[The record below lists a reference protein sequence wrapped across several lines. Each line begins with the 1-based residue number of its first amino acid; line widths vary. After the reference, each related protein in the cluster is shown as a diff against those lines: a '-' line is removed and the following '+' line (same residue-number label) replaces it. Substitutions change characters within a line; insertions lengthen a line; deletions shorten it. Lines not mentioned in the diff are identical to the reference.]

1 MILNMPLRDGAV
13 DFVAWHFDPRGQHT
27 VRNAYK
33 LYAELELQRSGNDA
47 GSSVQRPEVFG
58 GAGSK
63 KWWRIWKLKCPNKI
77 KHFWWR
83 CAHNSIATRDNLIR
97 RGVNIENPKCLFC
110 NLMHEDGCHLFV
122 NCKEVKILWRSLGYE
137 SVRMKLE
144 SCRNIECTMDVIWG
158 LPEEQKIQIITM
170 WWLWWQQ
177 RNKVR
182 EGEIPAQIM
191 DLVHR
196 VKCTA
201 AEYLTCF
208 RKETGGVRSSNEKWR
223 APSQGIIKFNTDGA
237 FVEGNLFG
245 GWGVIARSE
254 DGEVVAARA
263 GKSDDIHD
271 AFTAE
276 L

>member
-1 MILNMPLRDGAV
+1 
-13 DFVAWHFDPRGQHT
+13 
-27 VRNAYK
+27 
-33 LYAELELQRSGNDA
+33 
-47 GSSVQRPEVFG
+47 
-58 GAGSK
+58 
-63 KWWRIWKLKCPNKI
+63 
-77 KHFWWR
+77 
-83 CAHNSIATRDNLIR
+83 
-97 RGVNIENPKCLFC
+97 
-110 NLMHEDGCHLFV
+110 
-122 NCKEVKILWRSLGYE
+122 
-137 SVRMKLE
+137 
-144 SCRNIECTMDVIWG
+144 
-158 LPEEQKIQIITM
+158 
-170 WWLWWQQ
+170 
-177 RNKVR
+177 
-182 EGEIPAQIM
+182 M

-208 RKETGGVRSSNEKWR
+208 RKETGGVRSSNEKWK

-276 L
+276 LRAMEEAFNLAAELGVIRVEFETDAQLLAMALNNPMPDFSSESSIIQDLKIQSRTWFSSCAVRYSKRATNTAAHELAQHGLNCDVNSTLSWEYEVPECARIAVMGDSAQIVS

>member
-1 MILNMPLRDGAV
+1 
-13 DFVAWHFDPRGQHT
+13 
-27 VRNAYK
+27 
-33 LYAELELQRSGNDA
+33 
-47 GSSVQRPEVFG
+47 
-58 GAGSK
+58 
-63 KWWRIWKLKCPNKI
+63 
-77 KHFWWR
+77 
-83 CAHNSIATRDNLIR
+83 
-97 RGVNIENPKCLFC
+97 
-110 NLMHEDGCHLFV
+110 
-122 NCKEVKILWRSLGYE
+122 
-137 SVRMKLE
+137 
-144 SCRNIECTMDVIWG
+144 
-158 LPEEQKIQIITM
+158 
-170 WWLWWQQ
+170 
-177 RNKVR
+177 
-182 EGEIPAQIM
+182 M

-276 L
+276 LRAMEEAFNLAAELGVIRVEFETDAQLLAMALNNPMPDFSSESSIIQDLKIQSRTWFSSCAVRYSKRATNTAAHELAQHGLKYDVNSTLSGEYEVPECASIAVMGDSARIVS